1 MNTLPIQTGKHVMKD
16 MNGKPYKLGIFVGR
30 FQVFHSGHEMM
41 LSKGMELCEQVGIFV
56 GSSQESGTLKNP
68 FSYEMRE
75 EMLTKV
81 LGGENVSIY
90 PLPDIWIGNNSK
102 WGEYVLENVMGH
114 FGMTPDLFISGKEE
128 RRISWFDSVAGLAIA
143 ELYIPKSIDI
153 SATEM
158 RRYMIDGDF
167 ETWKKYVNPVLWED
181 FDRMRDVVISSKDN
195 LETGSI

>member
-1 MNTLPIQTGKHVMKD
+1 MD

-30 FQVFHSGHEMM
+30 FQVFHTGHEMI
-41 LSKGMELCEQVGIFV
+41 LRKGIELCSQVGIFV

-81 LGGENVSIY
+81 LGEDNVSIY

-102 WGEYVLENVMGH
+102 WGDYVLENVVER
-114 FGMTPDLFISGKEE
+114 FGITPDLFISGKEE

-153 SATEM
+153 SATQM
-158 RRYMIDGDF
+158 REYMITGDYDS
-167 ETWKKYVNPVLWED
+167 WKKYVNPVLWED
-181 FDRMRDVVISSKDN
+181 FDRMREIVISSKDN